1 MITPDWRI
9 AILSDANDSNG
20 KNLSQAFTNGAHF
33 YCGLCRSVYPPY
45 PIPGYPLSM
54 EIVSNST
61 PADLESVLEY
71 FRTWHV
77 KTIYVAP
84 PVDNDE
90 LLQALSQAG
99 FGLMAGRKPPQGL
112 QSGWIVSLV
121 DQNPI
126 PMVLALFPEMVAGNG
141 GKSIELMLE
150 MQDVDSSLF
159 TPGKQSVA
167 EDLLTDLLGG
177 FVGVRTE
184 P

>member
-1 MITPDWRI
+1 V
-9 AILSDANDSNG
+9 DS
-20 KNLSQAFTNGAHF
+20 
-33 YCGLCRSVYPPY
+33 
-45 PIPGYPLSM
+45 
-54 EIVSNST
+54 
-61 PADLESVLEY
+61 
-71 FRTWHV
+71 
-77 KTIYVAP
+77 
-84 PVDNDE
+84 DE